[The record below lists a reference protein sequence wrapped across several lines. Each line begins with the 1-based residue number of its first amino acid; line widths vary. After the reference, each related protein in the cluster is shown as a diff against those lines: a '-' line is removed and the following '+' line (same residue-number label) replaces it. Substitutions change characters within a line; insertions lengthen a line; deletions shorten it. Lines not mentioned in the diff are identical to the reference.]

1 MLVRNIKRLVKL
13 KKYNKRLLILA
24 STFTSCISVSAY
36 ASLVDVSVGITSSA
50 FGLKICVI
58 NARLKK
64 SISIIKKKI
73 Q

>member
-1 MLVRNIKRLVKL
+1 MLVRNLTL

-24 STFTSCISVSAY
+24 STFTVCVSVSAF

-64 SISIIKKKI
+64 SMSIIKKKI
-73 Q
+73 QKT